1 MSLHHK
7 CTKTDELLQKYPI
20 ISDQVDAGELRTLLL
35 LLEEQL
41 QKGVVGSVVELG
53 CYVGT
58 TSLFIQRLL
67 DAYNADVE
75 FHVYDSFAGLPPKV
89 AQDESPLGV
98 QFVEGELCATKRQ
111 FYDNFKKAGLL
122 APTVHKAWFRDLTVD
137 DIPERVMFAFL
148 DGDYYQ
154 SIRDSL
160 RVITPHLTKDAIIV
174 VDDYANEAL
183 PGTACAVDEWLAANS
198 RLLRI
203 QKSLAVIR

>member
-1 MSLHHK
+1 MSLHYK
-7 CTKTDELLQKYPI
+7 RTKTDELLQKYPI
-20 ISDQVDAGELRTLLL
+20 ISDQVDEGELRTLLL

-58 TSLFIQRLL
+58 TSLFIRRLL
-67 DAYNADVE
+67 DAYSADIE
-75 FHVYDSFAGLPPKV
+75 FHVYDSFAGLPPKA
-89 AQDESPLGV
+89 AQDESPLGI
-98 QFVEGELCATKRQ
+98 QFVEGELYATKRQ
-111 FYDNFKKAGLL
+111 FYDNFKKAGLV
-122 APTVHKAWFRDLTVD
+122 APTVHKVWFCDLTTE
-137 DIPERVMFAFL
+137 DIPSQVMFAFL

-160 RVITPHLTKDAIIV
+160 RVIAPHLTKDAIIV

-183 PGTACAVDEWLAANS
+183 PGTACAVDEWLAINS
-198 RLLRI
+198 RSLRI

>member
-1 MSLHHK
+1 MSLHYK

-58 TSLFIQRLL
+58 TSLFIRRLL

-122 APTVHKAWFRDLTVD
+122 VPTVHKAWFRDLTVD

-148 DGDYYQ
+148 DGDYYR

-160 RVITPHLTKDAIIV
+160 RVIKPRLTKDAIIV

-198 RLLRI
+198 QSLHI

>member
-1 MSLHHK
+1 MSLQYK

-20 ISDQVDAGELRTLLL
+20 ISDQVDVGELRTLLL

-58 TSLFIQRLL
+58 TSLFIRRLL

-122 APTVHKAWFRDLTVD
+122 VPTVHKAWFHDLTVD

-160 RVITPHLTKDAIIV
+160 RVIKPHLTKDTIIV

-198 RLLRI
+198 RSLRI